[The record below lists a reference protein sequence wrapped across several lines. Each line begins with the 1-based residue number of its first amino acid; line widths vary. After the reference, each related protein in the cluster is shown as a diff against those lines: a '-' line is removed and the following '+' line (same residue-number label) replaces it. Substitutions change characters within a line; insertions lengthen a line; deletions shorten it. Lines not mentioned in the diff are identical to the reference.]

1 MPQGGTIRRRALGLA
16 FLAVLAAFG
25 WLTYASF
32 NQIFKHTTDITLETS
47 HIGLQLDKHAD
58 VKLRG
63 AIVGE
68 VREIEAQGDGAK
80 IKLALNPD
88 DDHLIPSNVTARI
101 LPKTLFGE
109 KFVDLVVPE
118 RRSELTIAEGDVISR
133 DRTRVGIELETVL
146 NDVYPLL
153 RTINPAKLNA
163 TLNAVATALEGRGE
177 AIGDNLVKLD
187 GYLEELNPHVPALKR
202 DVTELANVADIYDD
216 ATPDLVRLLKN
227 ATTTGN
233 TVVLKKQALQDF
245 LVDLSGTA
253 QTADD
258 FLAKNEA
265 GLIELGEVSRPT
277 LEVLATYSPEY
288 ACLLEGMANWVPRF
302 SEAFGGGEHF
312 KGTAKS
318 LHITL
323 EVVPQKRGYS
333 REDRPAF
340 LDDRG
345 PGCRSLPTPPYNQK
359 NPGPGGS
366 IHDGVGEQPGPGSR
380 TPSVFDV
387 TSGDAGTAAEQA
399 LVDALVAP
407 VMDEQPTDVPD
418 IATLLF
424 GPLARGTEVSV
435 R

>member
-1 MPQGGTIRRRALGLA
+1 MPRTSTIRRRALGLA
-16 FLAVLAAFG
+16 FLGVLAAFG

-32 NQIFKHTTDITLETS
+32 NQVFTKTTDVTLETS

-68 VREIEAQGDGAK
+68 VRTIEAEGDGAR
-80 IKLALNPD
+80 IGLALHPE
-88 DDHLIPSNVTARI
+88 DDHLIPENVTARI

-109 KFVDLVVPE
+109 KFVDLVIPE
-118 RRSELTIAEGDVISR
+118 RRSDFTIQAGDVITR

-153 RTINPAKLNA
+153 RTIKPEKLNA
-163 TLNAVATALEGRGE
+163 TLNAVATALEGRGD
-177 AIGDNLVKLD
+177 AIGDNLVRLD
-187 GYLEELNPHVPALKR
+187 GYLEELNPHVPALKQ
-202 DVTELANVADIYDD
+202 DITELANVADIYDD

-233 TVVLKKQALQDF
+233 TVVLKKQALEDF
-245 LVDLSGTA
+245 LTDLSGTA
-253 QTADD
+253 RTAND
-258 FLAKNEA
+258 FLADNEQA
-265 GLIELGEVSRPT
+265 LIQLGDVSRPT

-288 ACLLEGMANWVPRF
+288 ACLLQGMSNWVPRF
-302 SEAFGGGEHF
+302 NDAFGGGEHF
-312 KGTAKS
+312 QGSARS

-323 EVVPQKRGYS
+323 EVVPQKRGYT

-345 PGCRSLPTPPYNQK
+345 PGCRSLPTPPYSQN
-359 NPGPGGS
+359 NPGPGGY

-380 TPSVFDV
+380 MPPVFDV
-387 TSGDAGTAAEQA
+387 TSGPAGTKAEQA
-399 LVDALVAP
+399 VVDALVAP
-407 VMDEQPTDVPD
+407 VMGKQPTEVPD

-424 GPLARGTEVSV
+424 GPMARGTEVSV
-435 R
+435 K